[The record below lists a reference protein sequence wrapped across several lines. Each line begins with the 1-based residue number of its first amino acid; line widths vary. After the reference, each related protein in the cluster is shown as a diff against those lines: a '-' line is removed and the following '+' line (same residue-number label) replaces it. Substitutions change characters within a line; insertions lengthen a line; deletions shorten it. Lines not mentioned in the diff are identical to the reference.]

1 MAEKDPEEQKESDE
15 SKPTQEPVES
25 EGEGEE
31 HEVHREI
38 LERRMRGGPKPTR
51 ESYERA
57 LEQWKKIPGSVVRPP
72 TDNRQHPEEESSEP
86 KDTTSETEEN
96 NEEDKP

>member
-1 MAEKDPEEQKESDE
+1 MAENDPEEQKEPEE

-51 ESYERA
+51 QSYERA

-72 TDNRQHPEEESSEP
+72 TDTRRPPEESSEEGNT
-86 KDTTSETEEN
+86 KSETDEN
-96 NEEDKP
+96 NEEEKP

>member
-1 MAEKDPEEQKESDE
+1 MAEKDPKEQKEPEE
-15 SKPTQEPVES
+15 SKPSQEPVQS
-25 EGEGEE
+25 EDEGEE
-31 HEVHREI
+31 HEVHQEI

-72 TDNRQHPEEESSEP
+72 TDIKRLPEEESSQSE
-86 KDTTSETEEN
+86 DTTSNTNEDDKEE
-96 NEEDKP
+96 KP